1 MRAAHENFDGRVVE
15 SGFRVE
21 LAGLGEHEKEDEV
34 RAQGSKEV
42 RMRKWRVAR
51 EEVDSRQLKVKRES
65 GKRKRKL
72 KRRGAED
79 AVTRSG

>member
-1 MRAAHENFDGRVVE
+1 
-15 SGFRVE
+15 
-21 LAGLGEHEKEDEV
+21 
-34 RAQGSKEV
+34 
-42 RMRKWRVAR
+42 MRKWRVAR